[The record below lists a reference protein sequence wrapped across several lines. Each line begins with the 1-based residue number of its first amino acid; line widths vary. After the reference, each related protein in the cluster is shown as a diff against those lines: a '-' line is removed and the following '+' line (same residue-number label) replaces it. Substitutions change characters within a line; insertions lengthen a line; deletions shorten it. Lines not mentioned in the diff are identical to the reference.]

1 MTAMTRGSADARA
14 VLVGVRLA
22 WGALLVAWPDRVL
35 SEGSEPAPA
44 YVRGAVRVLGA
55 RHLVEGA
62 LLVRRGD
69 RSPPDWSIAIDA
81 LHGLSMLALA
91 AARPALRAD
100 ALRSAASAFTLAGLS
115 AYER

>member
-1 MTAMTRGSADARA
+1 MTRRSQDARA
-14 VLVGVRLA
+14 LLVGARLA
-22 WGALLVAWPDRVL
+22 WGALLLAWPDRVL
-35 SEGSEPAPA
+35 SEGPEPAPG

-69 RSPPDWSIAIDA
+69 RTPPEWSIAIDA
-81 LHGLSMLALA
+81 LHGLSMVALA
-91 AARPALRAD
+91 AFSPALRPD